1 MPIIGFAKN
10 KAGCCLVLR
19 GGTRKELAKV
29 KCVMKQFLL
38 LKTHATF
45 EKAFLLDEP
54 SQVQIFSCQ
63 FPFPVIFAESRTCSQ
78 IFS

>member
-1 MPIIGFAKN
+1 MLCTALIGSDLICFAKH

-19 GGTRKELAKV
+19 GGSRKELAKV
-29 KCVMKQFLL
+29 KGVMKQFLL

-54 SQVQIFSCQ
+54 SQVNFH
-63 FPFPVIFAESRTCSQ
+63 V
-78 IFS
+78 